1 MATTIT
7 TEMIKTLREATG
19 AGILDCRKAL
29 EQADGD
35 MKAALDFLREKGL
48 ATAAKRATRN
58 ASEGVIELYNH
69 GNGRVG
75 VMVEV
80 NCETDF
86 VGRSEAFRTLA
97 HEIALQIAAAAPLY
111 VAEAD
116 IPAEVLEHESKIA
129 TAKALEEGKKEAI
142 IPKIVEGALK
152 KFKDESVLLNQVYIR
167 DESVTIQALINEKV
181 AALGENIIVRRF
193 ERWGLGE
200 TTSELA
206 QE

>member
-1 MATTIT
+1 MAITIT
-7 TEMIKTLREATG
+7 TEMIKQLREATG

-29 EQADGD
+29 ENANGD

-48 ATAAKRATRN
+48 ATAAKRSTRN
-58 ASEGVIELYNH
+58 ASEGIIELYNH

-86 VGRSEAFRTLA
+86 VGRSDAFRTLA
-97 HEIALQIAAAAPLY
+97 HEIALQIAASAPIY
-111 VAEAD
+111 ITEAD
-116 IPAEVLEHESKIA
+116 IPAEVIEHEGKIA
-129 TAKALEEGKKEAI
+129 TAKAMEEGKKEAI
-142 IPKIVEGALK
+142 IPKIVEGAIK

-167 DESVTIQALINEKV
+167 DESMTVQSLINEKI
-181 AALGENIIVRRF
+181 AALGENIVVRRF
-193 ERWGLGE
+193 ARWGLGE

-206 QE
+206 EE